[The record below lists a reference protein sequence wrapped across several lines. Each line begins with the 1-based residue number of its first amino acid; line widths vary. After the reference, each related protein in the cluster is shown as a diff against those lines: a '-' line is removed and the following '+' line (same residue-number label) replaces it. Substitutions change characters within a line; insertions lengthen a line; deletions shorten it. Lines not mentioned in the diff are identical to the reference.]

1 MFPSGRYRAKLIFQ
15 REMEHGHS
23 ETDITKVVMMGIA
36 GSGKS
41 TALDTIMEEEP
52 LAPEDRHSTPIM
64 KRPVK
69 TMVIVVDGKTK
80 WVKKEQH
87 QFTAHLATRLNTD
100 PTPPQEATPTS
111 HALSNTTQ
119 SPPTSASPDSS
130 SHTPSSHRPPKSA
143 TGKSATA
150 TQSIT
155 AALLQPGPSLSPELS
170 VDALLQSTEVEEEF
184 VSLISQATGSP
195 KPLVHERW
203 LFLIDSGGQ
212 TEFQDAFSV
221 FLPHTSVC
229 VFVFKLSEPLDSYP
243 VIEYYR
249 NGQLVGRGEQ
259 SLLTNRDIF
268 EKYMRTMFSFNN
280 RVGGKTEKEA
290 AAIQESSLQPA
301 QPVELPGDE
310 GGHSPEPAE
319 CQDHSSNEDH
329 SPECRGAEECSSEED
344 SSSGQPP
351 RILLLGT
358 HRDLKHLC
366 ETETV
371 EQKNEQLEALI
382 PEKLKK
388 QVIYSADKKPIFEI
402 NGLTPDKDDK
412 RMAETIREC
421 IMHECP
427 SRREKTPWRW
437 HVFNQKMKS
446 IARRL
451 KRNVLSREECLKI
464 AASVGLD
471 KESFQLSL
479 EFFHNL
485 SLIFYYPSI
494 LPDVVFVDPQVLL
507 DKVSEL
513 VQFTF
518 ELKDPSPTPDPPD
531 GWQQFEQFAQV
542 TDKFL
547 KDSRFSSHYH
557 EAVFTRKHLTTLL
570 ERLLVFARLSPDTW
584 FMPCV
589 LKHLKPEEI
598 RPHCVSPSP
607 LVVRFHDGGPQH
619 GVCCSL
625 IAHVL
630 STANR
635 HPCPWSVRLAH
646 NSPACLYRN
655 CIQFQVSDY
664 NGFALLIDRYTYFEV
679 HVRTSRS
686 KLLEV
691 WRHVRCA
698 VFSGLESV
706 STKLGYSNNKPS
718 PAILCPSHTTA
729 NSSHPAYIRNKE
741 WTCSLDRN
749 EFDSVA
755 SLKDQIPEW
764 LEETE
769 YKEGFNTKKSVYTRP
784 EKWTDTIM
792 ADVTVSTGS
801 SEEVLSSLCVTQSI
815 SRLGEKP
822 TLPTLLRLK
831 VPSEVGTKYFT
842 FGVLL
847 LDDLTGK
854 RVESIRYECH
864 DNPER
869 ITQMILGEWLEGK
882 GLPVT
887 WQSLVKSLRDM
898 ELFSLADVIQ
908 QNF

>member
-1 MFPSGRYRAKLIFQ
+1 
-15 REMEHGHS
+15 MEHGHS

-52 LAPEDRHSTPIM
+52 LSNEDRHSTPIM

-69 TMVIVVDGKTK
+69 TMVIVASDGKTK
-80 WVKKEQH
+80 WVRKEQE
-87 QFTAHLATRLNTD
+87 QFTAHLATRINTD
-100 PTPPQEATPTS
+100 HSPPQVTTPTNQPLPLHTHS
-111 HALSNTTQ
+111 DMTQ
-119 SPPTSASPDSS
+119 SPPTSTSS
-130 SHTPSSHRPPKSA
+130 SHTTSSHRTPTST
-143 TGKSATA
+143 TGSSTAA
-150 TQSIT
+150 TQSTT
-155 AALLQPGPSLSPELS
+155 AALLQSGPSLSPELS
-170 VDALLQSTEVEEEF
+170 VESLLQSSEFEEQF

-195 KPLVHERW
+195 KPLAQERW
-203 LFLIDSGGQ
+203 VFLIDSGGQ

-249 NGQLVGRGEQ
+249 NGQLVGKPEQ

-268 EKYMRTMFSFNN
+268 QKYMRTMFSFNS
-280 RVGGKTEKEA
+280 RAKGKMEKGA
-290 AAIQESSLQPA
+290 SAIQESSLQPA
-301 QPVELPGDE
+301 PPVHPPQDEEASSIPG
-310 GGHSPEPAE
+310 EP
-319 CQDHSSNEDH
+319 QDSSSNEDG
-329 SPECRGAEECSSEED
+329 SPESGGAEECSSEED
-344 SSSGQPP
+344 SSHGAPP

-358 HRDLKHLC
+358 HRDLKDLC

-371 EQKNEQLEALI
+371 EQKNKELEAII

-388 QVIYSADKKPIFEI
+388 QVIYCADKRPIFEI
-402 NGLTPDKDDK
+402 NGLKPDGDDK
-412 RMAETIREC
+412 KMAETIRQC

-451 KRNVLSREECLKI
+451 KRSVLSREECLKI
-464 AASVGLD
+464 AESVRLD
-471 KESFQLSL
+471 KESFQLAL

-518 ELKDPSPTPDPPD
+518 KLKDPNAKDSPLPH
-531 GWQQFEQFAQV
+531 GWQQYKNNAQI
-542 TDKFL
+542 TEKFL
-547 KDSRFSSHYH
+547 DNKRFSSHYH
-557 EAVFTRKHLTTLL
+557 EPVFTRKHLTTLL

-589 LKHLKPEEI
+589 LKHLKPEDI

-607 LVVRFHDGGPQH
+607 LVVHFPDGGPQH

-655 CIQFQVSDY
+655 CIQFQVSSDY
-664 NGFALLIDRYTYFEV
+664 NGFVLLIDRYTYFEV
-679 HVRTSRS
+679 HVRTSPS
-686 KLLEV
+686 KLVEV

-706 STKLGYSNNKPS
+706 LITLGYSNNKPS

-741 WTCSLDRN
+741 WTCSLDCN

-755 SLKDQIPEW
+755 MLQEIPTW

-769 YKEGFNTKKSVYTRP
+769 YKESKFFQWFLYV
-784 EKWTDTIM
+784 
-792 ADVTVSTGS
+792 V
-801 SEEVLSSLCVTQSI
+801 C
-815 SRLGEKP
+815 
-822 TLPTLLRLK
+822 
-831 VPSEVGTKYFT
+831 
-842 FGVLL
+842 
-847 LDDLTGK
+847 
-854 RVESIRYECH
+854 
-864 DNPER
+864 
-869 ITQMILGEWLEGK
+869 
-882 GLPVT
+882 
-887 WQSLVKSLRDM
+887 
-898 ELFSLADVIQ
+898 
-908 QNF
+908 